1 MECRTVLLTGATSG
15 IGLALAGRFLDENYK
30 VLGIGRNFEQM
41 PDSIRAAKQRGA
53 FVPMPLDMLQTGRFY
68 EQMRLLNKRENIGCL
83 VNCAGTAYY
92 GLHETLN
99 PAKIHEMVT
108 VNLEVPMVL
117 CQIFMRN
124 LKKNHGHI
132 IQISS
137 VTAKQASPR
146 GCAYGATKAGLTAF
160 SESLFEEARK
170 YGVKVTA
177 IHPEMTKTNLYRH
190 ADFCE
195 SAREDAYLLPEQVAA
210 AVMYALSAPAA
221 MDVADV
227 TLVPQRR
234 EIRRKT
240 VQQR

>member
-1 MECRTVLLTGATSG
+1 MDCRTVLLTGATSG
-15 IGLALAGRFLDENYK
+15 IGLALAGKLLSENYK
-30 VLGIGRNFEQM
+30 VYGIGRNFEQM
-41 PDSIRAAKQRGA
+41 PESLRKAQLGGKY
-53 FVPMPLDMLQTGRFY
+53 VPMPLDMLRTGNFY
-68 EQMRLLNKRENIGCL
+68 EQMRLLNKREDIGCL

-170 YGVKVTA
+170 YGVKVTV

-195 SAREDAYLLPEQVAA
+195 SAREDACLLPEQIAD
-210 AVMYALSAPAA
+210 AVMYALSAPVT

-240 VQQR
+240 V